1 MRPNSTVPPS
11 GLSLAVTIPPGYY
24 ELPLSDVEEILSISA
39 TLITDSVGD
48 SLKEIVP
55 IVLGT
60 LGFFLRSLAAK
71 NAVYCGIGRHASE
84 EGEPITSWLT
94 ISVMDY
100 GEKNNPRL
108 VVQDLAQYKTSQDNA
123 GELVSVDIHGRPILF
138 TERVQ
143 RYPAPDLPTVN
154 TDGDDVPVFQAEVL
168 VPSGDGT
175 SIAVVE
181 FSTVSVAQ
189 GTRYR
194 AMLLAIADSVEFVES
209 VFKPS
214 SLDL

>member
-1 MRPNSTVPPS
+1 MRPNSTVPPR
-11 GLSLAVTIPPGYY
+11 GLSLAATIPPGYH
-24 ELPLSDVEEILSISA
+24 ELPLGNVEEILSISA
-39 TLITDSVGD
+39 PVITDSVGD
-48 SLKEIVP
+48 SLKESVP
-55 IVLGT
+55 SVLGT
-60 LGFFLRSLAAK
+60 LGFFLRTLAAK

-100 GEKNNPRL
+100 GERNNPRL
-108 VVQDLAQYKTSQDNA
+108 VVQELAQYKMSQDNTD
-123 GELVSVDIHGRPILF
+123 EVVPVDIHGRPMLF

-143 RYPAPDLPTVN
+143 RYPAPDLPTGN
-154 TDGDDVPVFQAEVL
+154 TDGDDVPVFQAEAV

-181 FSTVSVAQ
+181 FSTISVAQ
-189 GTRYR
+189 GARYR